1 MELLRKLQQRE
12 AGNNPVSVGIVGC
25 GQMGS
30 GLAHTI
36 NNIKGMQVNAIVDI
50 NPERAIKTLQ
60 EMGVEK
66 HNIFEVS
73 NINQANDA
81 LLKGKRVVSA
91 DAMLMTDLE
100 KIEAN
105 VEATGVPDVGAS
117 VALASIEKK
126 KPIIM
131 LNVET
136 DITIGGLLNKKA
148 RQNGAL
154 YTVASGDEPGVCKML
169 HEQAV
174 LMGFEV
180 VCIGKGKN
188 NPLDFDATPDSCRE
202 EALGKEMNPK
212 ILASFK
218 DGTKTMVE
226 MAAVS
231 NATGLF
237 PDVPGMHGP
246 KVELEDLLNVYKP
259 KTDGGIFSTKGTV
272 DYSTGK
278 IAPGVFLI
286 VYSADKRIRKE
297 MDFITHAA
305 GPYYLLFRPYHLC
318 DLETPQSIAEAVL
331 LNEVTVVAENMNSE
345 VVAVAKRD
353 LKAGEHLKGIG
364 SADMFGRIYTY
375 HEARQ
380 MKAIPI
386 GIAENGVVLTDI
398 KKGTPLTESN
408 CNPDEST
415 LIYKLRKE
423 QDKIFKA

>member
-1 MELLRKLQQRE
+1 MELLRKLRQRE
-12 AGNNPVSVGIVGC
+12 QEQRPVRVGIVGC

-36 NNIKGMQVNAIVDI
+36 NNIKGMEVSAIADI
-50 NPERAIKTLQ
+50 DPERAIKTLLDT
-60 EMGVEK
+60 GVDRNQIK
-66 HNIFEVS
+66 EVTA
-73 NINQANDA
+73 IGEANDA
-81 LLKGKRVVSA
+81 LRKGNCVVTG
-91 DAMLMTDLE
+91 DAMIMTNLDALE
-100 KIEAN
+100 VN

-117 VALASIEKK
+117 FALASIERK
-126 KPIIM
+126 KPVVM

-136 DITIGGLLNKKA
+136 DITIGALLSQKA
-148 RQNGAL
+148 RKNGAL
-154 YTVASGDEPGVCKML
+154 YTVASGDEPGVCKTL

-188 NPLDFDATPDSCRE
+188 NLLDLGATPDSCEE
-202 EALGKEMNPK
+202 EAYGKDMNPK

-231 NATGLF
+231 NATGLV
-237 PDVPGMHGP
+237 PDIPGMHGP
-246 KVELEDLLNVYKP
+246 KVELEALLNVYKP
-259 KTDGGIFSTKGTV
+259 KEDGGIFSTRGTV

-297 MDFITHAA
+297 MDFITNEP

-331 LNEVTVVAENMNSE
+331 LDEVTVAADRMNSE

-353 LKAGEHLKGIG
+353 LKAGEQLRGIG
-364 SADMFGRIYTY
+364 SADLFGRIYTY
-375 HEARQ
+375 RAAREMQ
-380 MKAIPI
+380 AVPI
-386 GIAENGVVLTDI
+386 GIIENGTMIEDL
-398 KKGTPLTESN
+398 KKGEPITEAS
-408 CNPDEST
+408 CQIEAST
-415 LIYKLRKE
+415 LIYRLRKE
-423 QDKIFKA
+423 QDKIFGI